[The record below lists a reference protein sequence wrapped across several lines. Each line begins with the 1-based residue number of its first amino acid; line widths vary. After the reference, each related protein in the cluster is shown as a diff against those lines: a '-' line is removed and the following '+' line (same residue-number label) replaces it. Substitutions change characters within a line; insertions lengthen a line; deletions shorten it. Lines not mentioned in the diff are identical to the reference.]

1 MEWSATDAALVEALS
16 RAAAKRDVAVEAD
29 LRARLERIGR
39 RRAELEAE
47 LAKRYPAYAELAN
60 PQPLE
65 SERVQRLLG
74 PGEALVAYILGPARS
89 YAWVVRNERTAMRV
103 LDVSVAELADAVTVL
118 RRGLDPRS
126 QASRG
131 ARKPEREGMVVGG
144 FDLERAHDLY
154 RKIWQPIEP
163 LLEGVDQVL
172 LVPDG
177 PLAALPFSLLVRT
190 TPAEQQGGLEG
201 LRRVDWLVKRYA
213 TTTLPAVSSLR
224 ALRELAATGPAGRGF
239 AGFGDPLLEGD
250 RRPELALAR
259 QDVRGLVSNM
269 ESLRQLAP
277 RPDSAGELK
286 ALAAS
291 LKDRE
296 TLVLLGPEATE
307 RRIRAMDLS
316 RFGILA
322 FATHGLMAGEL
333 DGLSEPGLVL
343 TPPAKATAE
352 DDGVLSAG
360 EIAGLRLNAE
370 WIILSACNTAA
381 PDGSPGGEGLS
392 GLARAFFYGG
402 ARSLLVSHWSV
413 YSRAAVDITTGI
425 LDEMERRPG
434 IGRAR
439 ALRRVMLQLIEQGAN
454 PHPSYWAPF
463 VVVGEGGVRP
473 ANR

>member
-1 MEWSATDAALVEALS
+1 M
-16 RAAAKRDVAVEAD
+16 
-29 LRARLERIGR
+29 
-39 RRAELEAE
+39 
-47 LAKRYPAYAELAN
+47 
-60 PQPLE
+60 Q
-65 SERVQRLLG
+65 
-74 PGEALVAYILGPARS
+74 
-89 YAWVVRNERTAMRV
+89 
-103 LDVSVAELADAVTVL
+103 
-118 RRGLDPRS
+118 
-126 QASRG
+126 
-131 ARKPEREGMVVGG
+131 
-144 FDLERAHDLY
+144 
-154 RKIWQPIEP
+154 
-163 LLEGVDQVL
+163 
-172 LVPDG
+172 
-177 PLAALPFSLLVRT
+177 
-190 TPAEQQGGLEG
+190 
-201 LRRVDWLVKRYA
+201 
-213 TTTLPAVSSLR
+213 
-224 ALRELAATGPAGRGF
+224 ALRELAATGPAGPGF
-239 AGFGDPLLEGD
+239 AGFGAPLLGGD

-259 QDVRGLVSNM
+259 QDVRGLVSDM
-269 ESLRQLAP
+269 ASLRQLAP
-277 RPDSAGELK
+277 LPDSAGELK

-425 LDEMERRPG
+425 LHEMERRPG

-439 ALRRVMLQLIEQGAN
+439 ALRLVMLQLIEQGAN

-463 VVVGEGGVRP
+463 VVVGEGGVHP